1 LILFIFIIMGC
12 GIYKIT
18 NEVNNKVYVGS
29 SLNIK
34 NREYKHFWLLRNG
47 KHDNFFLQNSFNKN
61 GELKFKF
68 EIIELCNS
76 SELIDKENYYINLL
90 KSNSPEFG
98 YNLAT
103 VNEFRRNTYNDEVKK
118 KLSRYNLQ
126 KNSNFNLFYLKNI
139 LSNEIKTF
147 DNLVDAANY
156 LIDNGFTN
164 GSPRNVR
171 MKLSFA
177 LRGKKINNGKNN
189 NGSIRK
195 TCYKH
200 KLEIIN

>member
-1 LILFIFIIMGC
+1 MCQRLQKSIIF
-12 GIYKIT
+12 
-18 NEVNNKVYVGS
+18 
-29 SLNIK
+29 LA
-34 NREYKHFWLLRNG
+34 
-47 KHDNFFLQNSFNKN
+47 KN

-68 EIIELCNS
+68 QIIELCNS
-76 SELIDKENYYINLL
+76 HELIDRENYYIDLL
-90 KSNSPEFG
+90 KSNFPEFG
-98 YNLAT
+98 YNLAK

-118 KLSRYNLQ
+118 KLSKYNLQ
-126 KNSNFNLFYLKNI
+126 KNSNFNLFYLQNI

-164 GSPRNVR
+164 GTPRNVR
-171 MKLSFA
+171 MKLSVA

-200 KLEIIN
+200 KFEIIN

>member
-1 LILFIFIIMGC
+1 MGC

>member
-1 LILFIFIIMGC
+1 MGC
-12 GIYKIT
+12 GIYRIT
-18 NEVNNKVYVGS
+18 NEVDNKVYVGS

-34 NREYKHFWLLRNG
+34 NREYKHFWLLRNN
-47 KHDNFFLQNSFNKN
+47 KHDNSFLQNSFNKN

-68 EIIELCNS
+68 QIIELCNS
-76 SELIDKENYYINLL
+76 HELIDRENYYIVLL
-90 KSNSPEFG
+90 KSNFPEFG
-98 YNLAT
+98 YNLAK

-118 KLSRYNLQ
+118 KLSKYNLQ
-126 KNSNFNLFYLKNI
+126 KNSNFNLFYLQNI

-164 GSPRNVR
+164 GTPRNVR
-171 MKLSFA
+171 MKLSVA

-200 KLEIIN
+200 KFEIIN

>member
-1 LILFIFIIMGC
+1 MIWFIFIIMGC

-18 NEVNNKVYVGS
+18 NETDNKVYVGS

-34 NREYKHFWLLRNG
+34 NREYKHFWLLFNN
-47 KHDNFFLQNSFNKN
+47 KHDNSYLQNSFNKN
-61 GELKFKF
+61 GKSKFKF
-68 EIIELCNS
+68 EILEFCNP
-76 SELIDKENYYINLL
+76 SELISRENYYIDLL

-98 YNLAT
+98 YNLAK

-118 KLSRYNLQ
+118 KLSKYNLQ

-156 LIDNGFTN
+156 LIENGFAK
-164 GSPRNVR
+164 GKPRNVR
-171 MKLSFA
+171 MSISNS
-177 LRGKKINNGKNN
+177 LRGVKVNNGYK
-189 NGSIRK
+189 GSIRK

-200 KLEIIN
+200 EFKIIN